1 MMPILSYFAVVGST
15 LLALLF
21 AADAMLPKGAP
32 VVASSEF
39 YGMPKP
45 WRPDPAKQILAA
57 IPAPEPDMTS
67 AAVAAAAP
75 PAALPAAAAKVATV
89 AAQSEPLQ
97 AARAEAAPK
106 KKRVVRKHPR
116 PAENRRDFA
125 WRNSYDGGFFGG
137 GNSMFGRF

>member
-75 PAALPAAAAKVATV
+75 PAAPAKVAV
-89 AAQSEPLQ
+89 AAASSEPVK
-97 AARAEAAPK
+97 ATRTEAAPK
-106 KKRVVRKHPR
+106 KKRVVRKHLR
-116 PAENRRDFA
+116 PADNRRDFA
-125 WRNSYDGGFFGG
+125 WRNGYDGGGGFFGG